1 MAELNHRDELD
12 RHMAWFESK
21 LPERPAHFVSW
32 LRRPSSKYV
41 RLPLGV
47 ALVGGGVLSF
57 LPVLGLWMLPLGM
70 ILIAQDVPALEK
82 PTARTLGWL
91 ERKWIAR
98 QRGKGRDP
106 NPDGTEDD
114 AGPVAVIDTSSSVAH
129 DKQADAGLQ
138 QARLR
143 PRRRA

>member
-21 LPERPAHFVSW
+21 LPERPAHFVAW

-41 RLPLGV
+41 RLPLGA
-47 ALVGGGVLSF
+47 ALVGGGLLSF

-91 ERKWIAR
+91 ERKWLAR
-98 QRGKGRDP
+98 QTSKARGANAGITD
-106 NPDGTEDD
+106 NAADTAASID
-114 AGPVAVIDTSSSVAH
+114 ASSSAAYQTSAEAAPPH
-129 DKQADAGLQ
+129 DE
-138 QARLR
+138 LR
-143 PRRRA
+143 RSRRA